1 MDFQDSL
8 LFAQQLDQRDPLS
21 AFSNQF
27 IIPAIDGRQQ
37 IYFLGNSLGLQP
49 KKTAAAI
56 KKVWTESIKN
66 A

>member
-21 AFSNQF
+21 AFRNQF

-37 IYFLGNSLGLQP
+37 IYFLDKDTVRL
-49 KKTAAAI
+49 
-56 KKVWTESIKN
+56 
-66 A
+66 